1 MKDQNYVN
9 QLERAVQVLA
19 NSNSNWDMN
28 VSVWDRERI
37 LSILDYISMA
47 EMRMRT
53 TNSREKNDDT
63 NSKPER

>member
-53 TNSREKNDDT
+53 TNSLI
-63 NSKPER
+63 SP